1 MFLRPPSWITT
12 LITIQVLYAGGA
24 TANTA
29 VSPTAS
35 SGGATWYSL
44 VTLTLLV
51 VLVAVALRVYKRMA
65 GSGPADPQL
74 QVLAR
79 QNLGPREQILV
90 VKIQDRFFALGY
102 TPSQI
107 SVIAELEEYTP
118 TSLPQAALP
127 SGFSELLSKARL
139 KERQS

>member
-1 MFLRPPSWITT
+1 MHLRPPSWITT
-12 LITIQVLYAGGA
+12 LVTIQVLYAGGA
-24 TANTA
+24 LANTTA
-29 VSPTAS
+29 TSSAS

-65 GSGPADPQL
+65 GAGPADPQL

-79 QNLGPREQILV
+79 QSLGPREQILV

-107 SVIAELEEYTP
+107 NLIAELDAYTP
-118 TSLPQAALP
+118 TNTPQGALP